1 MGTDAIY
8 LYEMEYERGEKTK
21 IAKFSYKNG
30 MFSAIAE
37 TTVKGAI
44 RDTFA
49 ISESGGELQKV
60 ARSLGVRLGTFLD
73 DQFTRDPIISRID
86 QLGSVDPA
94 MHTGRTPRSSYIYQ
108 ALGKGKSDRNMEPFF
123 IEIYPDKDDERKTI
137 SHQGEEFILVLK
149 GELMVVYGRETY
161 YLKAGETI
169 YYNSIVPHYVGAHGD
184 DPAQLLAVTYTP

>member
-1 MGTDAIY
+1 MAGKSSVGKRIRTFR
-8 LYEMEYERGEKTK
+8 EER
-21 IAKFSYKNG
+21 NVDL
-30 MFSAIAE
+30 E
-37 TTVKGAI
+37 TLSQNTGLTVNFLE
-44 RDTFA
+44 R
-49 ISESGGELQKV
+49 
-60 ARSLGVRLGTFLD
+60 TFLD